1 MSVVY
6 HVTYIFQRTD
16 LVFAN
21 EYCVIVD
28 GRGCLLL
35 VTASA
40 AICYCSLAKELC
52 IPLSLAARTC
62 KGCANSKQAI
72 KKFGFA
78 YAIYYESVLFKA
90 KKKTICIFLFFTLIL
105 AFTRLSFAVLAVPN
119 ILLKAL
125 AHYN

>member
-6 HVTYIFQRTD
+6 LVTYILQRTD
-16 LVFAN
+16 FVFAN

-40 AICYCSLAKELC
+40 AICYFSLAKESC
-52 IPLSLAARTC
+52 IPLSLAARRYE
-62 KGCANSKQAI
+62 GCANSKQAI
-72 KKFGFA
+72 KKFVCA
-78 YAIYYESVLFKA
+78 YAIYFQSVFFKA
-90 KKKTICIFLFFTLIL
+90 KKTICILLFFTLIL
-105 AFTRLSFAVLAVPN
+105 AFTRLSFAVLTVPN

-125 AHYN
+125 AH